1 MSCGATSPLVISL
14 TLWLIVAAAAVAL
27 ELRFANRKTGDSTPD
42 ARAMNTVMVMMTLM
56 SMVTPLIGRV
66 VPALAAGPLLIA
78 AGFALGLFGL
88 SLRAWAMT
96 ALGVR
101 YALTPQ
107 AQTSDHFLVI
117 DGPYRIVRHPGYTGI
132 ILQFLGMGLM
142 LSPIVAVVA
151 ILPLMLFTGLRIVGE
166 EKILHREFATDY
178 PQYARTVRWRL
189 LTWIY

>member
-14 TLWLIVAAAAVAL
+14 TLWLIVAAAVVAL

-96 ALGVR
+96 APV
-101 YALTPQ
+101 
-107 AQTSDHFLVI
+107 S
-117 DGPYRIVRHPGYTGI
+117 YTH
-132 ILQFLGMGLM
+132 
-142 LSPIVAVVA
+142 
-151 ILPLMLFTGLRIVGE
+151 LR
-166 EKILHREFATDY
+166 A
-178 PQYARTVRWRL
+178 
-189 LTWIY
+189 